1 MYFINTI
8 FISKLLTTRGEWDRA
23 NKNGQLM
30 VNCKQ
35 QFAINCRDE
44 DKYDQKLEYCRC
56 IISLLDKF
64 HSGCSYERGNEMF
77 YQALLIANKKID
89 VLI

>member
-1 MYFINTI
+1 MYFINTT
-8 FISKLLTTRGEWDRA
+8 FVSKLLTTRGEWDRA

-44 DKYDQKLEYCRC
+44 DKYEQKLEYCRC

-64 HSGCSYERGNEMF
+64 HPGCSYERGNDMF
-77 YQALLIANKKID
+77 N
-89 VLI
+89 

>member
-1 MYFINTI
+1 MYFINTT
-8 FISKLLTTRGEWDRA
+8 FVSKLLTTRGEWDRA

-35 QFAINCRDE
+35 QFAINCKDE
-44 DKYDQKLEYCRC
+44 DKYHQKLEYCRC

-64 HSGCSYERGNEMF
+64 HPGCSYDRGSKMLN
-77 YQALLIANKKID
+77 
-89 VLI
+89 

>member
-1 MYFINTI
+1 MYFINTT

-44 DKYDQKLEYCRC
+44 DKYEQKLEYCRC

-64 HSGCSYERGNEMF
+64 HPGCSYERGKDIF
-77 YQALLIANKKID
+77 SLALLIAID
-89 VLI
+89 ILI